1 MLSSN
6 WLQGGGG
13 SINNLI
19 FPESA
24 FVWFVLRFMQGW
36 AYEYKWS
43 GIEWLQLWE
52 KENVDLDAGKDF
64 NTTKPRES
72 AIC

>member
-1 MLSSN
+1 
-6 WLQGGGG
+6 
-13 SINNLI
+13 
-19 FPESA
+19 
-24 FVWFVLRFMQGW
+24 MQGW